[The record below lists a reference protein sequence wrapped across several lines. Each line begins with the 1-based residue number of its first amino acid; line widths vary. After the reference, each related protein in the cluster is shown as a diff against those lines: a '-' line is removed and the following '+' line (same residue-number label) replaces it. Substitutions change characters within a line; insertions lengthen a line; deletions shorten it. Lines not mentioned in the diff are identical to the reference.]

1 MNNTIIIVSG
11 LPRSGTSMMM
21 QMLSSGGLETL
32 TDDVRLQDIN
42 NPKGYFEYEKVKS
55 LAQDAS
61 WLHVAQGKVVK
72 IIAQLIPFLPNEF
85 NYKIIMMHRDINEIL
100 VSQQKMLGKDTT
112 IIPFALGDIFTKQLQ
127 QTELFI
133 SNQPTMEAISIQYKE
148 AINSPIEQVNKIASF
163 LNRDLNLNEMMASID
178 KNLYRNK

>member
-1 MNNTIIIVSG
+1 MDKTIVIVSG

-21 QMLSSGGLETL
+21 QMLSSGGLEPL

-55 LAQDAS
+55 IAQDTS

-72 IIAQLIPFLPNEF
+72 IIAQLLPFLPNEF

-100 VSQQKMLGKDTT
+100 VSQQKMLRKDTT
-112 IIPFALGDIFTKQLQ
+112 VIPFALGDIFTKQLQ
-127 QTELFI
+127 HTEQFI
-133 SNQPTMEAISIQYKE
+133 HNHPTMEAISIQYKE
-148 AINSPIEQVNKIASF
+148 VINSPIKQVNQIATF
-163 LNRDLNLNEMMASID
+163 LNSDLNLNEMISSID
-178 KNLYRNK
+178 KNLYRTK